1 MSCTGLGEYF
11 IRAAAAADVS
21 ARIRYGG
28 AKLEDAVQGALDDVR
43 MLGGQGGM
51 IAISAS
57 GEISML
63 WNSSGLKRGMVDS
76 NGRFE
81 VGTFG

>member
-1 MSCTGLGEYF
+1 MPLYKEMTP
-11 IRAAAAADVS
+11 RTP
-21 ARIRYGG
+21 G
-28 AKLEDAVQGALDDVR
+28 AELEAAVQGALDDVR

-51 IAISAS
+51 IAVSAEGDISA
-57 GEISML
+57 L
-63 WNSSGLKRGMVDS
+63 WNSSGLKRAMADS